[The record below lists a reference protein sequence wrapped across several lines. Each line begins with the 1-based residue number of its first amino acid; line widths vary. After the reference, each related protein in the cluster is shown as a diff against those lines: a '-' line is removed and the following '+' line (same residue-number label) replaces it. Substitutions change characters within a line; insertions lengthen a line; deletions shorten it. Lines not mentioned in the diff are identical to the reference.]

1 MTNFFQP
8 SFMLMTDGYKVDHRR
23 QYPEGTQR
31 VFANLTP
38 RKGRDEDDTGVIFFG
53 LQAAIQRYLIEH
65 VNDTFFARDED
76 EVAIEYFDAMQ
87 DYLGPNGIGTD
98 HVRALHRLG
107 YLPLEIRSVP
117 EGTFVPYGVPVLT
130 IENTVDEFYWVTNY
144 VETLFSAAIWKAITS
159 ATTSFKYR
167 VALEFWAVETGSPIE
182 FVDWQGH
189 DFSFRGMSSPESAMF
204 SGAGH
209 LTSFT
214 GTDTIP
220 AIHFLKHYYDAE
232 GLVGGTVPATEHSV
246 MCAGGK
252 ADELETFERLLD
264 LYPEGIVSVV
274 SDTWD
279 LWKVLTEYLPALK
292 DKIMARNGKLVIR
305 PDSGDPVDIICG
317 NPDAPLGSAEGKGV
331 VGLLYET
338 FGGTENEEGYIVL
351 DEHVGCIYGDSITL
365 DRANRI
371 CGRLAD
377 QGFASANVVF
387 GIGSFTY
394 QYNTRDT
401 HGFAIKATW
410 AQVDGTEHL
419 LFKDPVTDDGTKKS
433 ARGRLVVMQDGA
445 GLKLYDGMTEDE
457 HVSMY
462 RYDVL
467 ETTYLN
473 GELVGRVTLEEVR
486 DRVRGEVALRR

>member
-1 MTNFFQP
+1 
-8 SFMLMTDGYKVDHRR
+8 MLMTDGYKVDHRR

-65 VNDTFFARDED
+65 VNETFFARDED
-76 EVAIEYFDAMQ
+76 EVAEEYFNAML

-159 ATTSFKYR
+159 ATTAFKYR
-167 VALEFWAVETGSPIE
+167 VALEFWAVETGSPVE

-232 GLVGGTVPATEHSV
+232 GLVGGSVPATEHSV

-279 LWKVLTEYLPALK
+279 LWKVLTEYLPALEE
-292 DKIMARNGKLVIR
+292 KIMGRNGKLVVR
-305 PDSGDPVDIICG
+305 PDSGDPVKIICG
-317 NPDAPLGSAEGKGV
+317 DPDAEIGSPQWFGV
-331 VGLLYET
+331 VDLLYQV
-338 FGGTENEEGYIVL
+338 FGGTKNEEGFIVL
-351 DEHVGCIYGDSITL
+351 DSHVGCIYGDSITL
-365 DRANRI
+365 ERANQI
-371 CGRLAD
+371 CHNLAAK
-377 QGFASANVVF
+377 GFASANVVF
-387 GIGSFTY
+387 GVGSFTY

-419 LFKDPVTDDGTKKS
+419 LFKDPITDDGTKKS
-433 ARGRLVVMQDGA
+433 ARGRLIVMEDAA

-467 ETTYLN
+467 ETTFLN
-473 GELVGRVTLEEVR
+473 GELVGRVTLEDVR
-486 DRVRGEVALRR
+486 DRIRGEVALRR

>member
-8 SFMLMTDGYKVDHRR
+8 SFMLLTDGYKVDHRR

-38 RKGRDEDDTGVIFFG
+38 RKGRDADDEGVIFFG

-65 VNDTFFARDED
+65 VQETFFNRDED
-76 EVAIEYFDAMQ
+76 EVAIEYFDAML
-87 DYLGPNGIGTD
+87 DYLGPNEIGVE

-107 YLPLEIRSVP
+107 YLPLQIRAVP

-144 VETLFSAAIWKAITS
+144 IETLFSAAIWKAITS
-159 ATTSFKYR
+159 ATTAFKYR
-167 VALEFWAVETGSPIE
+167 VALEFWAAQTGTAPE

-209 LTSFT
+209 LTAFT

-220 AIHFLKHYYDAE
+220 AIHFLRHYYDAD
-232 GLVGGTVPATEHSV
+232 GLVGGSVPATEHSV

-252 ADELETFERLLD
+252 EDELETFERLLD

-292 DKIMARNGKLVIR
+292 DKIMARNGKLVVR
-305 PDSGDPVDIICG
+305 PDSGDPVKIICG
-317 NPDAPLGSAEGKGV
+317 DPDAPDGSPARFGV
-331 VGLLYET
+331 VRLLAQT
-338 FGGTENEEGYIVL
+338 FDVTLNEEGYMVL
-351 DEHVGCIYGDSITL
+351 NEHVGTIYGDSITL
-365 DRANRI
+365 ERANEI
-371 CGRLAD
+371 CRLLAED
-377 QGFASANVVF
+377 GFASGNVVF
-387 GIGSFTY
+387 GIGSYTY

-410 AQVDGTEHL
+410 AQVNGEEHL
-419 LFKDPVTDDGTKKS
+419 LFKDPVTDDGTKRS
-433 ARGRLVVMQDGA
+433 ARGRLIVAHVNDE
-445 GLKLYDGMTEDE
+445 LKLVDGMTEAE
-457 HVSMY
+457 HAEAHIDDLLQTVF
-462 RYDVL
+462 
-467 ETTYLN
+467 LN
-473 GELVGRVTLEEVR
+473 GHLGRTTLAEI
-486 DRVRGEVALRR
+486 RGRIADEVAKRL